1 MKTLT
6 PGMLSVIGAEP
17 RVFDLHLAAVLGMAN
32 LYMIRRTIEHNRTEL
47 EMHGA
52 ISVSDTKTS
61 GTVFF
66 RGEKTSGTVSAR
78 GAETSDKGGRPGKAY
93 YLNEGQALV
102 LCALS
107 KTPRAA
113 EIRKLII
120 DVFMAWR
127 HGKTVPVKSHYRAS
141 PESASRRPVGLT
153 VEFHDDGMALVRLC
167 VPQSFALRIAT
178 EYEAT
183 FYA

>member
-17 RVFDLHLAAVLGMAN
+17 RVFDLHLAASLGMTN
-32 LYMIRRTIEHNRTEL
+32 LYTIRRTIEHNRAEL

-52 ISVSDTKTS
+52 VSVSDTKTS
-61 GTVFF
+61 DTVFF
-66 RGEKTSGTVSAR
+66 RGEKTSG
-78 GAETSDKGGRPGKAY
+78 KGGRPGKAY

-113 EIRKLII
+113 EIRKQII

-127 HGKTVPVKSHYRAS
+127 QGRTVPVKAHHRTPPS
-141 PESASRRPVGLT
+141 PAVRTFFSL
-153 VEFHDDGMALVRLC
+153 EFTDDGLARVILNIPRD
-167 VPQSFALRIAT
+167 FALNIARMYL
-178 EYEAT
+178 ERSA
-183 FYA
+183 